1 MDKKNLVK
9 KNNNQKGQIKQK
21 RNKKNKEIKK
31 EMKFMNNLWV
41 ATSKIKNL
49 FLIYFLIFNF
59 VFFK

>member
-9 KNNNQKGQIKQK
+9 KSNNQKGQIEQK

-49 FLIYFLIFNF
+49 FLIYFLIFNS

>member
-1 MDKKNLVK
+1 MDKKNLAK
-9 KNNNQKGQIKQK
+9 KSNNQKGQIKQK
-21 RNKKNKEIKK
+21 KNKKNKEIKK

-49 FLIYFLIFNF
+49 FLIYFLIFNS